1 MFNIGNLTVI
11 LFSAVASLI
20 ALTVHEYCHGYA
32 AYKLGDNTARNLGRL
47 TLNPLRHIDIVG
59 VITMIFFHFGWA
71 KPVPINARNFKRPK
85 RDFAITA
92 LAGPLSNILLAF
104 LSTPL
109 FLLITTVAIRNS
121 DSISSEFLIKLI
133 YNAIL
138 FLQYFVIIN
147 LGLGVFNL
155 IPLPP
160 FDGSRIINV
169 ILPEKWYFK
178 IMRYERYIYFGVIGW
193 LFLGNY
199 VYRGLISIQFIA
211 SSPVLSTIARV
222 FSLSGLISDGISFFT
237 EAFISFWSLFIH

>member
-109 FLLITTVAIRNS
+109 FLLITTVTIKNS

-193 LFLGNY
+193 LFLGDY

-222 FSLSGLISDGISFFT
+222 FSLSGLISNGISFFT